1 MCRWIILLV
10 LLSPNLWAK
19 NKELETKKVK
29 FSEALLLLQDHQLVR
44 SQFDEAASMK
54 RGASKAGSW
63 GDPKLSLKAMNL
75 PKEDLSTDR
84 SMMTGLQIGVG
95 QKISFSGKFSKLEE
109 AMLYKGEAFESKG
122 ELQRRELSLKLW
134 KKVILKEKWLD
145 IHRILKENLNWVKGN
160 LKVSNRLYSNGKI
173 PQQGVLDIQIRKS
186 ELESKLSNIESQ
198 IKVIDI
204 EISEILGSA
213 ELIEIVIDP
222 KIWKSLTVSK
232 DETVI
237 DYKLENLEKEY
248 KSAEAA
254 WVAKKRN
261 MIPDVEVGFNYTKR
275 NDIDGLGDFVGASLT
290 FEIPTSSKRFGEKE
304 ESYYQKLSAQK
315 KLEYYKKSKPHA
327 LLRIK
332 TEIED
337 FQRQIHI
344 LNESTLKFSRTSRDI
359 ISKSY
364 VRGQSDYLEL
374 LRSELQYQN
383 QRIDKVNLVA
393 LLRLA
398 QLNYRYIAGDSLMV
412 H

>member
-1 MCRWIILLV
+1 
-10 LLSPNLWAK
+10 
-19 NKELETKKVK
+19 
-29 FSEALLLLQDHQLVR
+29 
-44 SQFDEAASMK
+44 
-54 RGASKAGSW
+54 
-63 GDPKLSLKAMNL
+63 
-75 PKEDLSTDR
+75 
-84 SMMTGLQIGVG
+84 
-95 QKISFSGKFSKLEE
+95 
-109 AMLYKGEAFESKG
+109 
-122 ELQRRELSLKLW
+122 
-134 KKVILKEKWLD
+134 
-145 IHRILKENLNWVKGN
+145 
-160 LKVSNRLYSNGKI
+160 
-173 PQQGVLDIQIRKS
+173 
-186 ELESKLSNIESQ
+186 
-198 IKVIDI
+198 
-204 EISEILGSA
+204 
-213 ELIEIVIDP
+213 
-222 KIWKSLTVSK
+222 
-232 DETVI
+232 
-237 DYKLENLEKEY
+237 
-248 KSAEAA
+248 
-254 WVAKKRN
+254 

-398 QLNYRYIAGDSLMV
+398 KLNYRYIAGDSLMV